1 MPYTIVTS
9 PRCVASHFMRVVDM
23 SEVTTQDIDDA
34 LERAQTLKDI
44 AEEFVDIADGINNA
58 ERIKLEEERGI
69 DIDSSRWVPLDDIPL
84 GEEVLRVKDDTPGL
98 ESAIQTLENLAE
110 GKIPATDI
118 IEKFQEAMENLETV
132 EGTLQDVGAEEV
144 IKVSHAPYEND
155 FDDEQDN

>member
-1 MPYTIVTS
+1 
-9 PRCVASHFMRVVDM
+9 M

-58 ERIKLEEERGI
+58 ERIRLEEERGI

-110 GKIPATDI
+110 GKIPAADI
-118 IEKFQEAMENLETV
+118 IEKFQEAMEDLETV

-144 IKVSHAPYEND
+144 IKASEAPYESD
-155 FDDEQDN
+155 FDDEQDDGEYSEEQDN

>member
-1 MPYTIVTS
+1 
-9 PRCVASHFMRVVDM
+9 MRVVGM

-110 GKIPATDI
+110 GKIPAADI

-144 IKVSHAPYEND
+144 IKVSHAPYENG